1 MKTIFTLTV
10 LFTVFT
16 LTAFS
21 SSYEETM
28 KINIQ
33 KMQQSTSS
41 SELTQL
47 AAQFQRIANAEKNQW
62 LPGYYSAYCYVS
74 ITFFNEM
81 EADDI
86 HKQLDLAQ
94 AEIDKIKRIASKES
108 EIYTLQALIYQLRI
122 TDMTKG
128 MKYSGLSNEALTTAE
143 RLNPENPRVYYLNG
157 SNTFHTP
164 KMFGGGK
171 EKAKPYLEKAA
182 KMFETQKPANDL
194 LPNWGKDHNNRLL
207 NQCSEE

>member
-74 ITFFNEM
+74 ITFLNEM